1 MPNFQLLKP
10 NTMCGIAAYFGTNE
24 SIKSEF
30 KKHFKVLVHRGP
42 DRTKYLEPTPSAWF
56 GFHRLAIMDVSR
68 AGDQPFQHNH
78 QTVVC
83 NGEIYNYESLRL
95 EFSNFNFK
103 SNSDCEVLLPVL
115 KKFKPAEAC
124 NKLDGEFAFI
134 HYNSNSNEFLV
145 ARDPMGIRPL
155 FYGQN
160 TEGEWFFASELKVL
174 HPFCDWIKPFPPGAT
189 FNGIEL
195 NYYHQHYHV
204 NQNSMVSGPPEKIYN
219 SIKTKLIDAVE
230 KRLDADQPIGFLLS
244 GGLDSSLVCAIA
256 AKLLGKPIETFA
268 IGMDSNPID
277 LPYAKKVA
285 QHIRSKHTEITM
297 TKEQVIGVLPELI
310 QLLETYDITTVR
322 ASIGMYLL
330 TKYIRANTKIRVL
343 LTGEVS
349 DELFGYKYTDFAPN
363 AEEFQ
368 NEAQKRIQELYYYD
382 VLRADRCIA
391 GASLEARVPFSDKAF
406 VDAVMQIDPQLKMN
420 TYNCGKYLLR
430 KAFEGN
436 WLPQDI
442 LWRDKAAFSDAVG
455 HSMVDYLKQHAEE
468 MYTDAEFNQKKNN
481 FLHCSPT
488 TKEAL
493 LYREIFEQH
502 YPGRAEVIPA
512 FWMPNSS
519 WPGCQVNDPS
529 ARVLSNYG
537 KSGE

>member
-1 MPNFQLLKP
+1 
-10 NTMCGIAAYFGTNE
+10 MCGIAAYFGTNTQT
-24 SIKSEF
+24 KQALQ
-30 KKHFKVLVHRGP
+30 KHFKVLVHRGP
-42 DRTKYLEPTPSAWF
+42 DRTKYFEPTPNAWF
-56 GFHRLAIMDVSR
+56 GFHRLAIIDVSR
-68 AGDQPFQHNH
+68 AGDQPFNHNH

-83 NGEIYNYESLRL
+83 NGEIYNFEALRL
-95 EFSNFNFK
+95 QFNNYAFK
-103 SNSDCEVLLPVL
+103 SNSDCEVLLPFF
-115 KKFKPAEAC
+115 KKQNPVEAC
-124 NKLDGEFAFI
+124 HQLDGEFALI
-134 HYNSNSNEFLV
+134 HYNSNTNEFIV

-174 HPFCDWIKPFPPGAT
+174 HPFCEWIKPFPPGAI
-189 FNGIEL
+189 FNGKEL
-195 NYYHQHYHV
+195 NYYHKHYHV
-204 NQNSMVSGPPEKIYN
+204 NTNDIVSGPPEKIYN
-219 SIKTKLIDAVE
+219 TIKTKLIDAVE

-268 IGMDSNPID
+268 IGMDTNPID
-277 LPYAKKVA
+277 LPYAQKVA
-285 QHIRSKHTEITM
+285 KHIKAKHTEITM
-297 TKEQVIGVLPELI
+297 TKNQVIEVLPELI

-330 TKYIRANTKIRVL
+330 TKDIRKNTKIRVL

-363 AEEFQ
+363 AREFQ
-368 NEAQKRIQELYYYD
+368 KEAEKRIQELYLYD

-406 VDAVMQIDPQLKMN
+406 VDAVMHISPEVKLN

-436 WLPQDI
+436 WLPEDI

-468 MYTDAEFNQKKNN
+468 TYTNQEFLEKQKAYT
-481 FLHCSPT
+481 HCPPT

-493 LYREIFEQH
+493 LYREIFEQN

-512 FWMPNSS
+512 FWMPNST
-519 WPGCQVNDPS
+519 WPGCNVNDPS
-529 ARVLSNYG
+529 ARVLANYG